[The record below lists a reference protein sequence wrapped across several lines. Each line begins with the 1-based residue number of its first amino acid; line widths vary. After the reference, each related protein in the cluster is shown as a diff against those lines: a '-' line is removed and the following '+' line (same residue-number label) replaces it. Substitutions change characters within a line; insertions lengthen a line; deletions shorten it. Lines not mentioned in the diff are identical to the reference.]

1 MGNMPSLK
9 KADLSFLVQRAEGF
23 GLEIKFNRRG
33 AGVLMKRNMVAF
45 DCGNSSCRVI
55 LGVYDGEQITTEV
68 ISRIPNYMVRVHQYF
83 IGIY

>member
-1 MGNMPSLK
+1 M
-9 KADLSFLVQRAEGF
+9 
-23 GLEIKFNRRG
+23 
-33 AGVLMKRNMVAF
+33 LMKRNMVAF

-83 IGIY
+83 YWDLPKIIRGVKRGGKAGRNHPLNRYLYMGSGFCTV